1 MAQDAVTRLG
11 REALSQY
18 TRDELIDLADRE
30 LARTAE
36 PLVFLAEA
44 SRSEAALDDRIASLY
59 ERALRSPSPLVRF
72 HAAWCVYDTRACW
85 ARFIP
90 VLQAAREAEDDE
102 PNRENIDTVI
112 DLLQTELREEEE
124 EQIRWAHPGL
134 ARVEYDVTRRRAL
147 SSEELASLKQA
158 VDFLRMPYDI
168 YHWYSERSL
177 NMSLERALASLRQ
190 LERWWDEIAP
200 SFQSESPYEHADPF
214 MDEDSIHPLGAYII
228 SSQFLWHYHESNQA
242 ERHLLRSFHLAET
255 LMTRGRGGA
264 AQVMPR
270 APLKERTLD
279 NVSRAY
285 HDPRLYTVNHFYLG
299 ELHERRGAHEQAAE
313 HYARFAELEPDFSP
327 RNSYAS
333 HPDYYDVKR
342 FYPGTV
348 EAYGRL
354 GNLYRD
360 RLGNPDR
367 ARFYYEKALRLSP
380 SHHTPYREYARL
392 LQEADPRGALDLLRQ
407 EIEVLTSY
415 PDPEPSP
422 SSLCLPFA
430 PREVVERFRAW
441 RSHPMAPRHEVDVI
455 ARSVLRFLKGLSV
468 EPYRFGYPGWDELA
482 QEVESALSPSA

>member
-30 LARTAE
+30 LARTAD

-44 SRSEAALDDRIASLY
+44 SRHEAALDDRIASLY
-59 ERALRSPSPLVRF
+59 ERALRSPCSLVRF
-72 HAAWCVYDTRACW
+72 HAAWCVYETRACW
-85 ARFIP
+85 ARFIK

-102 PNRENIDTVI
+102 SNRENIDVVI
-112 DLLQTELREEEE
+112 DLLQTELRDEEEE
-124 EQIRWAHPGL
+124 RIRWAHPGL

-147 SSEELASLKQA
+147 SGEELTSLEQA

-177 NMSLERALASLRQ
+177 NMSLERALASLQ
-190 LERWWDEIAP
+190 KLERWWDEIAP
-200 SFQSESPYEHADPF
+200 SFQSEAPYEHSDPF
-214 MDEDSIHPLGAYII
+214 MDGDSIHPLGAYII
-228 SSQFLWHYHESNQA
+228 SSQFLWHYHGWDQA
-242 ERHLLRSFHLAET
+242 ERHLLRSLHLAET
-255 LMTRGRGGA
+255 LVTRGRGGA
-264 AQVMPR
+264 APVMPR
-270 APLKERTLD
+270 APLKERYLD

-299 ELHERRGAHEQAAE
+299 ELYERRGAHEQAAQ

-327 RNSYAS
+327 RNSYAC
-333 HPDYYDVKR
+333 HPDYYDTKR

-380 SHHTPYREYARL
+380 SHHTPYREVARL
-392 LQEADPRGALDLLRQ
+392 LEQADPRGALDLLRQ
-407 EIEVLTSY
+407 EIETLSSY
-415 PDPEPSP
+415 PDPDPSP
-422 SSLCLPFA
+422 NSRCLPFE

-441 RSHPMAPRHEVDVI
+441 RSHPMAPRHEVDVV

-468 EPYRFGYPGWDELA
+468 EPYRFAYAEWNELA
-482 QEVESALSPSA
+482 QQVESASSPSA

>member
-1 MAQDAVTRLG
+1 M
-11 REALSQY
+11 
-18 TRDELIDLADRE
+18 
-30 LARTAE
+30 
-36 PLVFLAEA
+36 
-44 SRSEAALDDRIASLY
+44 
-59 ERALRSPSPLVRF
+59 
-72 HAAWCVYDTRACW
+72 
-85 ARFIP
+85 
-90 VLQAAREAEDDE
+90 
-102 PNRENIDTVI
+102 
-112 DLLQTELREEEE
+112 
-124 EQIRWAHPGL
+124 
-134 ARVEYDVTRRRAL
+134 
-147 SSEELASLKQA
+147 
-158 VDFLRMPYDI
+158 
-168 YHWYSERSL
+168 
-177 NMSLERALASLRQ
+177 
-190 LERWWDEIAP
+190 
-200 SFQSESPYEHADPF
+200 
-214 MDEDSIHPLGAYII
+214 
-228 SSQFLWHYHESNQA
+228 
-242 ERHLLRSFHLAET
+242 
-255 LMTRGRGGA
+255 
-264 AQVMPR
+264 
-270 APLKERTLD
+270 
-279 NVSRAY
+279 
-285 HDPRLYTVNHFYLG
+285 
-299 ELHERRGAHEQAAE
+299 
-313 HYARFAELEPDFSP
+313 PDFSP